1 MSVLITGANGFLGQ
15 YLKNAF
21 IGQTLITLGLS
32 GCDYNVDLSSTVP
45 GFSQSFDKVVH
56 AAGLAHIVT
65 KSEGSARRFFDINV
79 TGTSFLL
86 KALEKQTRLP
96 EQFIFISTVA
106 VYGVDTGEEI
116 DESAPLKGFS
126 PYALSKINAEEM
138 IRAWGVKNNVN
149 TLILRLPLL
158 AGGNPPGNLGAMVKA
173 IKNGFYFRIGDG
185 SARKS
190 IVLASDV
197 AEFIAGCRDCSGTY
211 HLTDGQ
217 HPSLFELEQAIA
229 LRLNRHIRKVPALLI
244 RSVARLGDLIPLIP
258 INSAK
263 FEKLTSSLTF
273 SDAKARREIGWQSRP
288 VVENLEL

>member
-1 MSVLITGANGFLGQ
+1 MSVLITGANGFLGK
-15 YLKNAF
+15 YLNSAF
-21 IGQTLITLGLS
+21 KKQKPITLGLS
-32 GCDYNVDLSSTVP
+32 GCDYNTDLSSSIPDFTK
-45 GFSQSFDKVVH
+45 SFIKVVH
-56 AAGLAHIVT
+56 AAGLAHNIK
-65 KSEGSARRFFDINV
+65 KSEESARRFFGVNV
-79 TGTSFLL
+79 TGTSNLV
-86 KALEKQTRLP
+86 KALEHLPRLP

-106 VYGVDTGEEI
+106 VYGIETGKEI
-116 DESAPLKGFS
+116 NESASLNGSS
-126 PYALSKINAEEM
+126 PYALSKIGAEE
-138 IRAWGVKNNVN
+138 IVRAWGVMNNIS

-158 AGGNPPGNLGAMVKA
+158 AGSNPPGNLGAMIKA
-173 IKNGFYFRIGDG
+173 IKEGFYFRIGDG

-229 LRLNRHIRKVPALLI
+229 SRLKRHIKEIPAPLI
-244 RSVARLGDLIPLIP
+244 KSVARLGDMIPLIP

-273 SDAKARREIGWQSRP
+273 SDAKARREIGWKSRP
-288 VVENLEL
+288 VVKNLEL